1 MGATETEVEDLRRRV
16 ETLTMLI
23 ELSEGDTAGSCWG
36 PDRAERLL
44 RRQSSASELRELGLG
59 EQRIEAIFGKSE
71 EEPKRTVRPERR
83 GGSFAVR
90 VEARFESAHFLRS
103 YRGTTEPLHGHSYRV
118 EVELRKSDRGLDGD
132 ELAVDFIAA
141 RDAVRELAGRLDYGC
156 INEIAPFTEL
166 NPTAENVAKWF
177 ADELATRADA
187 LGGEVVEVRLWEGPE
202 NSVVYRPAG

>member
-1 MGATETEVEDLRRRV
+1 MGTTETEVEDLRRRV

-23 ELSEGDTAGSCWG
+23 ELSEGDSSGNCWG

-44 RRQSSASELRELGLG
+44 RRQSSANELRELGLG

-71 EEPKRTVRPERR
+71 ESEPAARPARR
-83 GGSFAVR
+83 LGSFAVR

-103 YRGTTEPLHGHSYRV
+103 YRGVTEPLHGHSYRV
-118 EVELRKSDRGLDGD
+118 EVELRKADRGLDGD

-141 RDAVRELAGRLDYGC
+141 RDTVRELAGRLDYGC
-156 INEIAPFTEL
+156 INEITPFTEL

-177 ADELATRADA
+177 ADELAARADT

>member
-23 ELSEGDTAGSCWG
+23 ELSEGDSSGSCWG

-44 RRQSSASELRELGLG
+44 RRQSSANELRELGLG

-71 EEPKRTVRPERR
+71 EESEPAVSPVRR

-103 YRGTTEPLHGHSYRV
+103 YRGVTEPLHGHSYRV

-141 RDAVRELAGRLDYGC
+141 RDTVRELAGRLDYGC

-177 ADELATRADA
+177 ADELAARGDA